1 MAIELNL
8 QGDCSD
14 SLLGTGLASCVAL
27 YGDLTGID
35 LYTKG
40 SFALDTTSGTFPDEA
55 AYQLLVQGKSVFP
68 LNDIFQF
75 EQNTPD
81 NELATSSRGI
91 VKEIRT
97 GKPQFSLTW
106 SNGACFH
113 AGLDDKRGNNLWDI
127 AMKFETGVLY
137 ATNIAKSV
145 LKPFTAGMFSPA
157 TYKVQQATD
166 PDMSTAVFQY
176 PSADEFNSR
185 QVFFTW
191 DEIGYD
197 QTDTNG
203 VLDATVAYTIAPSA
217 STDFSASVKSK
228 CNSSVVITGLDDIN
242 DWKLN
247 GTQASATTISTVTFN
262 TVTQAYDFVVS
273 PILVSAD
280 TIELSLADVAATLDV
295 AKNASGDFYQGQ
307 APLATV
313 A

>member
-1 MAIELNL
+1 M
-8 QGDCSD
+8 
-14 SLLGTGLASCVAL
+14 AL

-35 LYTKG
+35 LYTIG

-55 AYQLLVQGKSVFP
+55 AYKLLVQGKSVFP

-113 AGLDDKRGNNLWDI
+113 AGLFDKKGNNLWDI

-145 LKPFTAGMFSPA
+145 LKPFTTGMFSVA
-157 TYKVQQATD
+157 TYKIQQATD

-191 DEIGYD
+191 DELGYD

-203 VLDATVAYTIAPSA
+203 VLDTTIENTIPASA
-217 STDFSASVKSK
+217 STDFSASVKSA
-228 CNSSVVITGLDDIN
+228 CNSSVVITGLDDPN
-242 DWKLN
+242 EWKLN
-247 GTQASATTISTVTFN
+247 GAQISPTTISSVTFN
-262 TVTQAYDFVVS
+262 ATTEEYDFVVT
-273 PILVSAD
+273 PILVSTD
-280 TIELSLADVAATLDV
+280 TVELSLADVAAVLDV
-295 AKNASGDFYQGQ
+295 AVNSAGDFYQGQ
-307 APLATV
+307 APLVTV